1 MGNGD
6 SVGSERSTLFWYPPL
21 NLFMKIKPKT
31 QKVCSEPLDNSNPVC
46 DWFIHLL
53 LLMNIG
59 WVTTMP
65 SDGLNQKWMVNLHRT
80 HSLKPPSPVGGWLG
94 PSLGNVYCWDLAQMI
109 NAVRA
114 GNEPRSFNKEDSL
127 LVSPFSGLQ
136 YWHLGGIR
144 KKRRWFFVATQYHLW
159 THWHE
164 PMTPVIGSLPHET
177 KSCKKYLFNTS
188 LSRQA
193 KHGDL

>member
-1 MGNGD
+1 MLAGLGAADLGACVWWGMVLLLDQND
-6 SVGSERSTLFWYPPL
+6 QHYFDTLPWICL
-21 NLFMKIKPKT
+21 WKIKLKT
-31 QKVCSEPLDNSNPVC
+31 QKVCSEPLDNSNSVC

-59 WVTTMP
+59 WITTMP

-80 HSLKPPSPVGGWLG
+80 HSLEQRSPVGGWLG
-94 PSLGNVYCWDLAQMI
+94 PSLGNVYCWVLAQTI

-136 YWHLGGIR
+136 YWHSGGIR
-144 KKRRWFFVATQYHLW
+144 KKMVLCSYTISSLDPLAW
-159 THWHE
+159 THD
-164 PMTPVIGSLPHET
+164 
-177 KSCKKYLFNTS
+177 SCHR
-188 LSRQA
+188 LSSSW
-193 KHGDL
+193 D